1 MTVRS
6 KTHTFQ
12 ADGSLRAESTSVVPE
27 FRSMRRKAVLARGM
41 RFIGDSD
48 VSDQRLQSLLEEVR
62 RNGEPQPG
70 SPRYDVQ
77 QACEHLLAERCRD
90 MGT

>member
-1 MTVRS
+1 
-6 KTHTFQ
+6 
-12 ADGSLRAESTSVVPE
+12 
-27 FRSMRRKAVLARGM
+27 MRRKAVLARGLQL
-41 RFIGDSD
+41 IGGSD
-48 VSDQRLQSLLEEVR
+48 VSNPMLQSLLEEVR

-70 SPRYDVQ
+70 SPRYDVL